1 MLLTVKETA
10 QLLRIS
16 ERYTY
21 QLIKKNELPHIKLG
35 KKILCDKQSLMDYL
49 KSIEQGSLQK
59 EVN

>member
-35 KKILCDKQSLMDYL
+35 GKILCDKQSLMDYL